1 MAEECL
7 PCVEKT
13 RKRLVTL
20 GLMTGG
26 CSMLGTAQERE
37 ACQKIVESYSDEDI
51 TNSTKM
57 GEFFAD
63 LIKKGDVELFKQY
76 FEKYVNRMQAEWF
89 VAGVDHLK
97 SKGETVSPTVLSTY
111 QFYKGELARMNGAK
125 EISI

>member
-7 PCVEKT
+7 PCIEKT

-37 ACQKIVESYSDEDI
+37 NCQKVVDSYTDDDI
-51 TNSTKM
+51 TNSAKM
-57 GEFFAD
+57 GEFFAN
-63 LIKKGDVELFKQY
+63 LIEKGDVELFKQY

-97 SKGETVSPTVLSTY
+97 SQGKTVSPTVLSTY
-111 QFYKGELARMNGAK
+111 KYYKDELARMSGAK